1 MRVLVTGGAGL
12 LGSWLLRTAP
22 AGYELHATQ
31 RRTPAQGERAH
42 TVDLSRADEVL
53 TLWQRLR
60 PALVIHTAYSPRE
73 PERDVWEA
81 TRAVIGACDEVG
93 AALIHLSTDALFD
106 GEHAPYD
113 ESAEPDPVHEY
124 GEWKAR
130 AELHV
135 RERMPD
141 AAVVRTSL
149 ITDFAPLDPRSAW
162 VAEALRGKKPLT
174 LFVDELRCPIAPA
187 DLARQLWEIAS
198 LAPEARA
205 GVWHL
210 AGPEALSRYA
220 LGTLIAVQQGLDP
233 SGITPAR
240 SADAPG
246 RRPRDARL
254 LTGRADAVLQ
264 TRARPIS
271 SLLHPS
277 SPTENRE

>member
-22 AGYELHATQ
+22 PAWELYATQ
-31 RRTPAQGERAH
+31 RHSPVSGAPAH
-42 TVDLSRADEVL
+42 TVELSRARDVL
-53 TLWQRLR
+53 ALWERLR
-60 PALVIHTAYSPRE
+60 PGLVIHTAYSAGEAR
-73 PERDVWEA
+73 RDTWKATHSVVDACEA
-81 TRAVIGACDEVG
+81 VG

-106 GEHAPYD
+106 GEHGPYD
-113 ESAEPDPVHEY
+113 ESAEPAPVHEY

-135 RERMPD
+135 RERMPG

-149 ITDFAPLDPRSAW
+149 ITEFAPLDPRSAW
-162 VAEALRGKKPLT
+162 VAEALRERKPLS
-174 LFVDELRCPIAPA
+174 LFVDELRCPITAL
-187 DLARQLWEIAS
+187 DLARQLWEIAALPFS
-198 LAPEARA
+198 TRA

-220 LGTLIAVQQGLDP
+220 LGTLIAAHERLDAA
-233 SGITPAR
+233 GITPAR

-254 LTGRADAVLQ
+254 LTTRADAALQ

-271 SLLHPS
+271 TLLLPS
-277 SPTENRE
+277 SLKESTE